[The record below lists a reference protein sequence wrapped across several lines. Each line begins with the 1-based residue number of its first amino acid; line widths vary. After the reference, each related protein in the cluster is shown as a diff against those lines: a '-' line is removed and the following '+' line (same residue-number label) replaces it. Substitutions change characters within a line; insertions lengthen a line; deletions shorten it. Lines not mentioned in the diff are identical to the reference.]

1 MGQLVAKLS
10 LPLRLLV
17 VLLVVASYWGIYQH
31 GRSVER
37 AEAGQASAQRDSG
50 DRLAEVIGERGARQE
65 EQRRA
70 EAQEEARAHAQE
82 ERTIADAGAADADAA
97 GQRLRDEASKLAAT
111 VSCPGPDTAAVARGE
126 TATRAAM
133 VLSDLL
139 ARADARAG
147 ELAAAFDRA
156 RIAGLACEASY
167 NALTKPSG

>member
-1 MGQLVAKLS
+1 MEQLVAKLS

-70 EAQEEARAHAQE
+70 TAQEEARAHAYEQHQA
-82 ERTIADAGAADADAA
+82 ADAGAAGADAA
-97 GQRLRDEASKLAAT
+97 GQRLHDEGAKLAAT
-111 VSCPGPDTAAVARGE
+111 VSCPGTDTAAIARGQA
-126 TATRAAM
+126 ATRAAM

-147 ELAAAFDRA
+147 ELAKAYDQA
-156 RIAGLACEASY
+156 RIAGVQCEREY
-167 NALTKPSG
+167 DALRNTR